1 MVPHPRENMKTNQY
15 RRASLAI
22 RRFPTSNIEP
32 GPRFLVLRTRNN
44 QQETLSAPI
53 PESISDETL
62 YEIVEVLRE
71 GWPPKLHNRRARL
84 RKAFDI
90 YIRLELRLSGEE
102 AS

>member
-1 MVPHPRENMKTNQY
+1 MNDTDKARARRY

-22 RRFPTSNIEP
+22 RRFPTPNIEP

-62 YEIVEVLRE
+62 YEIVTVLRE
-71 GWPPKLHNRRARL
+71 GWPPKLHNRRSKIRQ
-84 RKAFDI
+84 AFADA
-90 YIRLELRLSGEE
+90 LPSDEVTPW
-102 AS
+102 